1 MNLSMIKNLLA
12 VLLLTVSTLGWAKLT
27 ATVDRTVIDNNETL
41 QLVIRYDGQVMSAQ
55 PDFSPLEKDFE
66 VLSNNRQQQYSWAN
80 GRSESY
86 TDWTM
91 VLMPK
96 RTGLVLIPSLNF
108 KKDVSNAVEIRVRSA
123 SSVTAGAGKQP
134 IYTETLVDKDNV
146 YIQQQLV
153 LTHRLYTSVQLTDLS
168 LSDLNVPD
176 VIMQKIGDSQFQKII
191 NGRNYLIIEIKYA
204 LFPQVAGKLTI
215 PALRFG
221 AYESNGRSQFGGFT
235 NRGTRIF
242 RSTER
247 KTVDVMVR
255 PAHIAADQWMPSS
268 EVQLAEQWST
278 DLSNL
283 TVGEPVTRAIAISAA
298 GLTGAQITPIPM
310 IESDDYKIYPDQ
322 PQLQEQAKGSTI
334 LGTRTETLAIVPS
347 RAGEITFPE
356 IKVRWWDTV
365 NQRMQ
370 TASLAAKT
378 AQVRPGTAIANNSA
392 GIQQSSI
399 QPLNIDTQEVNDKEV
414 EPTLLIKLSLVLNA
428 LLIATVAMLLLKR
441 PKTGLAARA
450 SADPSTP
457 ALLSLKQ
464 KFKAIQIQANKNNL
478 MGMRDAILDW
488 GRQLFAETPPT
499 TLKDL
504 SLLLADMELQQQ
516 FMQLDRQLYKG
527 DASNDQLDIRLLL
540 ERLKQQSSFSR
551 KSTAKRGQELQ
562 SLYPE

>member
-1 MNLSMIKNLLA
+1 MNVSMVKNLLP
-12 VLLLTVSTLGWAKLT
+12 LLLLAVSTLSWAALT
-27 ATVDRTVIDNNETL
+27 ATVDRSVIDSNETL
-41 QLVIRYDGQVMSAQ
+41 QLVIRYDGQVMTGQ
-55 PDFSPLEKDFE
+55 PDFSPLENDFE
-66 VLSNNRQQQYSWAN
+66 ILSNNRQQQYSWVN
-80 GRSESY
+80 GQSESY

-108 KKDVSNAVEIRVRSA
+108 KKNVSNAVEIRVRSA
-123 SSVTAGAGKQP
+123 SAAAAGAGKQP
-134 IYTETLVDKDNV
+134 IYTETLVDKESV
-146 YIQQQLV
+146 YIQEQLV
-153 LTHRLYTSVQLTDLS
+153 LTHRLYTSVQLSDLS

-176 VIMQKIGDSQFQKII
+176 VILQKIGDNQYQKTI
-191 NGRNYLIIEIKYA
+191 NGRNYLIVEIKYA
-204 LFPQVAGKLTI
+204 LFPQVAGKLVI

-242 RSTER
+242 RSTES
-247 KTVDVMVR
+247 KIVDVNAR

-278 DLSNL
+278 DLNNL

-298 GLTGAQITPIPM
+298 GLTGAQITPIQI

-334 LGTRTETLAIVPS
+334 VGTRTETLAMVPG
-347 RAGEITFPE
+347 RAGEITFPA
-356 IKVRWWDTV
+356 INVRWWDTV

-378 AQVRPGTAIANNSA
+378 VQVRPGTALAISPATV
-392 GIQQSSI
+392 
-399 QPLNIDTQEVNDKEV
+399 QPQAMESLAIGASEKPSE
-414 EPTLLIKLSLVLNA
+414 LSLLTNLSLAFNA
-428 LLIATVAMLLLKR
+428 LLIAALALLLLKR
-441 PKTGLAARA
+441 PRSGLAGRT
-450 SADPSTP
+450 SAEPATP

-464 KFKAIQIQANKNNL
+464 KFKAIEIQADKNNM
-478 MGMRDAILDW
+478 MGMRDAILVW

-504 SLLLADMELQQQ
+504 SLLLADLELQQQ
-516 FMQLDRQLYKG
+516 FTQLDRQLYK
-527 DASNDQLDIRLLL
+527 DNASGDQLDIQLLL
-540 ERLKQQSSFSR
+540 QRLKQQSSFSR
-551 KSTAKRGQELQ
+551 KSTATRGQELQ

>member
-1 MNLSMIKNLLA
+1 MNVSMVKNLLP
-12 VLLLTVSTLGWAKLT
+12 LLLLAVSTLSWAALT
-27 ATVDRTVIDNNETL
+27 ATVDRSVIDSNETL
-41 QLVIRYDGQVMSAQ
+41 QLVIRYDGQVMTGQ
-55 PDFSPLEKDFE
+55 PDFSPLENDFE
-66 VLSNNRQQQYSWAN
+66 ILSNNRQQQYSWVN
-80 GRSESY
+80 GQSESY

-123 SSVTAGAGKQP
+123 SAAAAGAGKQP
-134 IYTETLVDKDNV
+134 IYTETLVDKESV
-146 YIQQQLV
+146 YIQEQLV
-153 LTHRLYTSVQLTDLS
+153 LTHRLYTSVQLSDLS

-176 VIMQKIGDSQFQKII
+176 VILQKIGDNQYQKTI
-191 NGRNYLIIEIKYA
+191 NGRNYLIVEIKYA
-204 LFPQVAGKLTI
+204 LFPQVAGKLVI

-242 RSTER
+242 RSTES
-247 KTVDVMVR
+247 KIVDVNAR

-278 DLSNL
+278 DLNNL

-298 GLTGAQITPIPM
+298 GLTGAQITPIQI

-322 PQLQEQAKGSTI
+322 PQLQEQAKSSTI
-334 LGTRTETLAIVPS
+334 VGTRTETLAMVPG
-347 RAGEITFPE
+347 RAGEITFPA
-356 IKVRWWDTV
+356 INVRWWDTV

-378 AQVRPGTAIANNSA
+378 VQVRPSTAVAISPATV
-392 GIQQSSI
+392 
-399 QPLNIDTQEVNDKEV
+399 QPQAMESLAIGASEKPSE
-414 EPTLLIKLSLVLNA
+414 LSLLTNLSLAFNA
-428 LLIATVAMLLLKR
+428 LLIAALALLLLKR
-441 PKTGLAARA
+441 PRSGLAGRTSTEPA
-450 SADPSTP
+450 TP

-464 KFKAIQIQANKNNL
+464 KFKAIEIQADKNNM
-478 MGMRDAILDW
+478 MGMRDAILVW

-504 SLLLADMELQQQ
+504 SLLLADLELQQQ
-516 FMQLDRQLYKG
+516 FTQLDRQLYKD
-527 DASNDQLDIRLLL
+527 DASGDQLDIQLLL
-540 ERLKQQSSFSR
+540 QRLKQQSSFSR

>member
-1 MNLSMIKNLLA
+1 MNVSMVKNLLP
-12 VLLLTVSTLGWAKLT
+12 LLLLAVSTLSWAALT
-27 ATVDRTVIDNNETL
+27 ATVDRSVIDSNETL
-41 QLVIRYDGQVMSAQ
+41 QLVIRYDGQVMTGQ
-55 PDFSPLEKDFE
+55 PDFSPLENDFE
-66 VLSNNRQQQYSWAN
+66 ILSNNRQQQYSWVN
-80 GRSESY
+80 GQSESY

-123 SSVTAGAGKQP
+123 SAAAAGAGKQP
-134 IYTETLVDKDNV
+134 IYTETLVDKESV
-146 YIQQQLV
+146 YIQEQLV
-153 LTHRLYTSVQLTDLS
+153 LTHRLYTSVQLSDLS

-176 VIMQKIGDSQFQKII
+176 VILQKIGDNQYQKTI
-191 NGRNYLIIEIKYA
+191 NGRNYLIVEIKYA
-204 LFPQVAGKLTI
+204 LFPQVAGKLVI

-242 RSTER
+242 RSTES
-247 KTVDVMVR
+247 KIVDVNVR

-278 DLSNL
+278 DLNNL

-298 GLTGAQITPIPM
+298 GLTGAQITPIQI

-334 LGTRTETLAIVPS
+334 VGTRTETLAMVPG
-347 RAGEITFPE
+347 RAGEITFPA
-356 IKVRWWDTV
+356 INVRWWDTV

-378 AQVRPGTAIANNSA
+378 VQVRPSTAVAISPATV
-392 GIQQSSI
+392 
-399 QPLNIDTQEVNDKEV
+399 QPQAMESLAIGASEKPSE
-414 EPTLLIKLSLVLNA
+414 LSLLTNLSLAFNA
-428 LLIATVAMLLLKR
+428 LLIAALALLLLKR
-441 PKTGLAARA
+441 PRSGLAGRTSTEPA
-450 SADPSTP
+450 TP

-464 KFKAIQIQANKNNL
+464 KFKAIEIQADKNNM
-478 MGMRDAILDW
+478 MGMRDAILVW

-504 SLLLADMELQQQ
+504 SLLLADVELQQQ
-516 FMQLDRQLYKG
+516 FTQLDRQLYKD
-527 DASNDQLDIRLLL
+527 DASGDQLDIQLLL
-540 ERLKQQSSFSR
+540 QRLKQQSGFSR
-551 KSTAKRGQELQ
+551 KSTAKRGQEFQ

>member
-1 MNLSMIKNLLA
+1 MNVSMVKNLLP
-12 VLLLTVSTLGWAKLT
+12 LLLLAVSTLSWAALT
-27 ATVDRTVIDNNETL
+27 ATVDRSVIDSNETL
-41 QLVIRYDGQVMSAQ
+41 QLVIRYDGQVMTGQ
-55 PDFSPLEKDFE
+55 PDFSPLENDFE
-66 VLSNNRQQQYSWAN
+66 ILSNNRQQQYSWVN
-80 GRSESY
+80 GQSESY

-108 KKDVSNAVEIRVRSA
+108 KKNVSNAVEIRVRSA
-123 SSVTAGAGKQP
+123 SAAAAGAGKQP
-134 IYTETLVDKDNV
+134 IYTETLVDKESV
-146 YIQQQLV
+146 YIQEQLV
-153 LTHRLYTSVQLTDLS
+153 LTHRLYTSVQLSDLS

-176 VIMQKIGDSQFQKII
+176 VILQKIGDNQYQKTI
-191 NGRNYLIIEIKYA
+191 NGRNYLIVEIKYA
-204 LFPQVAGKLTI
+204 LFPQVAGKLVI

-242 RSTER
+242 RSTES
-247 KTVDVMVR
+247 KIVDVNVR

-278 DLSNL
+278 DLNNL

-298 GLTGAQITPIPM
+298 GLTGAQITPIQI

-334 LGTRTETLAIVPS
+334 VGTRTETLAMVPG
-347 RAGEITFPE
+347 RAGEITFPA
-356 IKVRWWDTV
+356 INVRWWDTV

-378 AQVRPGTAIANNSA
+378 VQVRPSTAVAISPATV
-392 GIQQSSI
+392 
-399 QPLNIDTQEVNDKEV
+399 QPQAMESLAIGASEKPSE
-414 EPTLLIKLSLVLNA
+414 LSLLTNLSLAFNA
-428 LLIATVAMLLLKR
+428 LLIAALALLLLKR
-441 PKTGLAARA
+441 PRSGLAGRT
-450 SADPSTP
+450 SAEPATP

-464 KFKAIQIQANKNNL
+464 KFKAIEIQADKNNM
-478 MGMRDAILDW
+478 MGMRDAILVW

-504 SLLLADMELQQQ
+504 SLLLADVELQQQ
-516 FMQLDRQLYKG
+516 FTQLDRQLYKD
-527 DASNDQLDIRLLL
+527 DASGDQLDIQLLL
-540 ERLKQQSSFSR
+540 QRLKQQSGFSR
-551 KSTAKRGQELQ
+551 KSTAKRGQEFQ

>member
-1 MNLSMIKNLLA
+1 MNVSMVKNLLP
-12 VLLLTVSTLGWAKLT
+12 LLLLAVSTLSWAALT
-27 ATVDRTVIDNNETL
+27 ATVDRSVIDSNETL
-41 QLVIRYDGQVMSAQ
+41 QLVIRYDGQVMTGQ
-55 PDFSPLEKDFE
+55 PDFSPLENDFE
-66 VLSNNRQQQYSWAN
+66 ILSNNRQQQYSWVN
-80 GRSESY
+80 GQSESY

-108 KKDVSNAVEIRVRSA
+108 KKNVSNAVEIRVRSA
-123 SSVTAGAGKQP
+123 SAAAAGAGKQP
-134 IYTETLVDKDNV
+134 IYTETLVDKESV
-146 YIQQQLV
+146 YIQEQLV
-153 LTHRLYTSVQLTDLS
+153 LTHRLYTSVQLSDLS

-176 VIMQKIGDSQFQKII
+176 VILQKIGDNQYQKTI
-191 NGRNYLIIEIKYA
+191 NGRNYLIVEIKYA
-204 LFPQVAGKLTI
+204 LFPQVAGKLVI

-242 RSTER
+242 RSTES
-247 KTVDVMVR
+247 KIVDVNAR

-278 DLSNL
+278 DLNNL

-298 GLTGAQITPIPM
+298 GLTGAQITPIQI

-322 PQLQEQAKGSTI
+322 PQLQEQAKDSTI
-334 LGTRTETLAIVPS
+334 VGTRTETLAMVPG
-347 RAGEITFPE
+347 RAGEITFPA
-356 IKVRWWDTV
+356 INVRWWDTV

-378 AQVRPGTAIANNSA
+378 VQVRPSTAVAISPATV
-392 GIQQSSI
+392 
-399 QPLNIDTQEVNDKEV
+399 QPQAMESLAIGASEKPSE
-414 EPTLLIKLSLVLNA
+414 LSLLTNLSLAFNA
-428 LLIATVAMLLLKR
+428 LLIAALALLLLKR
-441 PKTGLAARA
+441 PRSGLAGRT
-450 SADPSTP
+450 SAEPATP

-464 KFKAIQIQANKNNL
+464 KFKAIEIQADKNNM
-478 MGMRDAILDW
+478 MGMRDAILVW

-504 SLLLADMELQQQ
+504 SLLLADLELQQQ
-516 FMQLDRQLYKG
+516 FTQLDRQLYKD
-527 DASNDQLDIRLLL
+527 DASGDQLDIQLLL
-540 ERLKQQSSFSR
+540 QRLKQQSSFSR
-551 KSTAKRGQELQ
+551 KSTATRGQELQ

>member
-1 MNLSMIKNLLA
+1 MNVSMVKNLLPL
-12 VLLLTVSTLGWAKLT
+12 LLLTASTLSWAALT
-27 ATVDRTVIDNNETL
+27 ATVDRSVIDSNETL
-41 QLVIRYDGQVMSAQ
+41 QLVIRYDGQVMTGQ
-55 PDFSPLEKDFE
+55 PDFSPLENDFE
-66 VLSNNRQQQYSWAN
+66 ILSNNRQQQYSWVN
-80 GRSESY
+80 GQSESY

-96 RTGLVLIPSLNF
+96 RTGLILIPSLNF
-108 KKDVSNAVEIRVRSA
+108 KKDISNAVEIRVRSA
-123 SSVTAGAGKQP
+123 SAATTGAGKQP
-134 IYTETLVDKDNV
+134 IYTETLVDKESV
-146 YIQQQLV
+146 HIQEQLV
-153 LTHRLYTSVQLTDLS
+153 LTHRLYTSVQLSDLS

-176 VIMQKIGDSQFQKII
+176 AIMQKIGDNQFQKII
-191 NGRNYLIIEIKYA
+191 NGRNYLIVEVKYA
-204 LFPQVAGKLTI
+204 LFPQVAGKLVI

-242 RSTER
+242 RSTES
-247 KTVDVMVR
+247 KTIDVMVR

-298 GLTGAQITPIPM
+298 GLTGAQIIPIQM

-334 LGTRTETLAIVPS
+334 VGTRTETLAMVPG
-347 RAGEITFPE
+347 RAGEITFPA
-356 IKVRWWDTV
+356 INVKWWDTV

-378 AQVRPGTAIANNSA
+378 VRVSPSTAVAISPATVQPQLMESLPIGA
-392 GIQQSSI
+392 GEK
-399 QPLNIDTQEVNDKEV
+399 PTA
-414 EPTLLIKLSLVLNA
+414 PTLLTNLSLALNA
-428 LLIATVAMLLLKR
+428 LLIAALAMLLLKR
-441 PKTGLAARA
+441 PRSGSTGRTSTQ
-450 SADPSTP
+450 SATP

-464 KFKAIQIQANKNNL
+464 KLKAIEIQADKNNL
-478 MGMRDAILDW
+478 MGMRDAILVW

-516 FMQLDRQLYKG
+516 FTQLDRQLYKADTSG
-527 DASNDQLDIRLLL
+527 DPLDIPLLL
-540 ERLKQQSSFSR
+540 KRLKQQSSFSR
-551 KSTAKRGQELQ
+551 KSTAERGQELQ

>member
-1 MNLSMIKNLLA
+1 MNVSMVKNLLP
-12 VLLLTVSTLGWAKLT
+12 LLLLAVSTLSWAALT
-27 ATVDRTVIDNNETL
+27 ATVDRSVIDSNETL
-41 QLVIRYDGQVMSAQ
+41 QLVIRYDGQVMTGQ
-55 PDFSPLEKDFE
+55 PDFSPLENDFE
-66 VLSNNRQQQYSWAN
+66 ILSNNRQQQYSWVN
-80 GRSESY
+80 GQSESY

-123 SSVTAGAGKQP
+123 SAAAAGAGKQP
-134 IYTETLVDKDNV
+134 IYTETLVDKESV
-146 YIQQQLV
+146 YIQEQLV
-153 LTHRLYTSVQLTDLS
+153 LTHRLYTSVQLSDLS

-176 VIMQKIGDSQFQKII
+176 VILQKIGDNQYQKTI
-191 NGRNYLIIEIKYA
+191 NGRNYLIVEIKYA
-204 LFPQVAGKLTI
+204 LFPQVAGKLVI

-242 RSTER
+242 RSTES
-247 KTVDVMVR
+247 KIVDVNVR

-278 DLSNL
+278 DLNNL

-298 GLTGAQITPIPM
+298 GLTGAQITPIQI

-322 PQLQEQAKGSTI
+322 PQLQEQAKSSTI
-334 LGTRTETLAIVPS
+334 VGTRTETLAMVPG
-347 RAGEITFPE
+347 RAGEITFPA
-356 IKVRWWDTV
+356 INVRWWDTV

-378 AQVRPGTAIANNSA
+378 VQVRPSTAVAISPATV
-392 GIQQSSI
+392 
-399 QPLNIDTQEVNDKEV
+399 QPQAMESLAIGASEKPSE
-414 EPTLLIKLSLVLNA
+414 LSLLTNLSLAFNA
-428 LLIATVAMLLLKR
+428 LLIAALALLLLKR
-441 PKTGLAARA
+441 PRSGLAGRTSTEPA
-450 SADPSTP
+450 TP

-464 KFKAIQIQANKNNL
+464 KFKAIEIQADKNNM
-478 MGMRDAILDW
+478 MGMRDAILVW

-504 SLLLADMELQQQ
+504 SLLLADVELQQQ
-516 FMQLDRQLYKG
+516 FTQLDRQLYKD
-527 DASNDQLDIRLLL
+527 DASGDQLDIQLLL
-540 ERLKQQSSFSR
+540 QRLKQQSGFSR
-551 KSTAKRGQELQ
+551 KSTAKRGQEFQ

>member
-1 MNLSMIKNLLA
+1 MNVSMVKNLLP
-12 VLLLTVSTLGWAKLT
+12 LLLLAVSTLSWAALT
-27 ATVDRTVIDNNETL
+27 ATVDRSVIDSNETL
-41 QLVIRYDGQVMSAQ
+41 QLVIRYDGQVMTRQ
-55 PDFSPLEKDFE
+55 PDFSPLENDFE
-66 VLSNNRQQQYSWAN
+66 ILSNNRQQQYSWVN
-80 GRSESY
+80 GQSESY

-123 SSVTAGAGKQP
+123 SAAAAGAGKQP
-134 IYTETLVDKDNV
+134 IYTETLVDKESV
-146 YIQQQLV
+146 YIQEQLV
-153 LTHRLYTSVQLTDLS
+153 LTHRLYTSVQLSDLS

-176 VIMQKIGDSQFQKII
+176 VILQKIGDNQYQKTI
-191 NGRNYLIIEIKYA
+191 NGRNYLIVEIKYA
-204 LFPQVAGKLTI
+204 LFPQVAGKLVI

-242 RSTER
+242 RSTES
-247 KTVDVMVR
+247 KIVDVNVR

-278 DLSNL
+278 DLNNL

-298 GLTGAQITPIPM
+298 GLTGAQITPIQI

-334 LGTRTETLAIVPS
+334 VGTRTETLAMVPG
-347 RAGEITFPE
+347 RAGEITFPA
-356 IKVRWWDTV
+356 INVRWWDTV

-378 AQVRPGTAIANNSA
+378 VQVRPSTAVAISPATV
-392 GIQQSSI
+392 
-399 QPLNIDTQEVNDKEV
+399 QPQAMESLAIGASEKPSE
-414 EPTLLIKLSLVLNA
+414 LSLLTNLSLAFNA
-428 LLIATVAMLLLKR
+428 LLIAALALLLLKR
-441 PKTGLAARA
+441 PRSGLAGRTSTEPA
-450 SADPSTP
+450 TP

-464 KFKAIQIQANKNNL
+464 KFKAIEIQADKNNM
-478 MGMRDAILDW
+478 MGMRDAILVW

-504 SLLLADMELQQQ
+504 SLLLADVELQQQ
-516 FMQLDRQLYKG
+516 FTQLDRQLYKD
-527 DASNDQLDIRLLL
+527 DASGDQLDIQLLL
-540 ERLKQQSSFSR
+540 QRLKQQSSFSR

>member
-1 MNLSMIKNLLA
+1 MNVSMVKNLLP
-12 VLLLTVSTLGWAKLT
+12 LLLLAVSTLSWAALT
-27 ATVDRTVIDNNETL
+27 ATVDRSVIDSNETL
-41 QLVIRYDGQVMSAQ
+41 QLVIRYDGQVMTGQ
-55 PDFSPLEKDFE
+55 PDFSPLENDFE
-66 VLSNNRQQQYSWAN
+66 ILSNNRQQQYSWVN
-80 GRSESY
+80 GQSESY

-123 SSVTAGAGKQP
+123 SAAAAGAGKQP
-134 IYTETLVDKDNV
+134 IYTETLVDKESV
-146 YIQQQLV
+146 YIQEQLV
-153 LTHRLYTSVQLTDLS
+153 LTHRLYTSVQLSDLS

-176 VIMQKIGDSQFQKII
+176 VILQKIGDNQYQKTI
-191 NGRNYLIIEIKYA
+191 NGRNYLIVEIKYA
-204 LFPQVAGKLTI
+204 LFPQVAGKLVI

-242 RSTER
+242 RSTES
-247 KTVDVMVR
+247 KIVDVNVR

-278 DLSNL
+278 DLNNL

-298 GLTGAQITPIPM
+298 GLTGAQITPIQI

-322 PQLQEQAKGSTI
+322 PQLKEQAKSSTI
-334 LGTRTETLAIVPS
+334 VGTRTETLAMVPG
-347 RAGEITFPE
+347 RAGEITFPA
-356 IKVRWWDTV
+356 INVRWWDTV

-378 AQVRPGTAIANNSA
+378 VQVRPSTAVAISPATV
-392 GIQQSSI
+392 
-399 QPLNIDTQEVNDKEV
+399 QPQAMESLAIGASEKPSE
-414 EPTLLIKLSLVLNA
+414 LSLLTNLSLAFNA
-428 LLIATVAMLLLKR
+428 LLIAALALLLLKR
-441 PKTGLAARA
+441 PRSGLAGRTSTEPA
-450 SADPSTP
+450 TP

-464 KFKAIQIQANKNNL
+464 KFKAIEIQADKNNM
-478 MGMRDAILDW
+478 MGMRDAILVW

-504 SLLLADMELQQQ
+504 SLLLADLELQQQ
-516 FMQLDRQLYKG
+516 FTQLDRQLYKD
-527 DASNDQLDIRLLL
+527 DASGDQLDIQLLL
-540 ERLKQQSSFSR
+540 QRLKQQSSFSR

>member
-1 MNLSMIKNLLA
+1 MNVSMVKNLLP
-12 VLLLTVSTLGWAKLT
+12 LLLLAVSTLSWAALT
-27 ATVDRTVIDNNETL
+27 ATVDRSVIDSNETL
-41 QLVIRYDGQVMSAQ
+41 QLVIRYDGQVMTGQ
-55 PDFSPLEKDFE
+55 PDFSPLENDFE
-66 VLSNNRQQQYSWAN
+66 ILSNNRQQQYSWVN
-80 GRSESY
+80 GQSESY

-123 SSVTAGAGKQP
+123 SAAAAGAGKQP
-134 IYTETLVDKDNV
+134 IYTETLVDKESV
-146 YIQQQLV
+146 YIQEQLV
-153 LTHRLYTSVQLTDLS
+153 LTHRLYTSVQLSDLS

-176 VIMQKIGDSQFQKII
+176 VILQKIGDNQYQKTI
-191 NGRNYLIIEIKYA
+191 NGRNYLIVEIKYA
-204 LFPQVAGKLTI
+204 LFPQVAGKLVI

-242 RSTER
+242 RSTES
-247 KTVDVMVR
+247 KIVDVNVR

-278 DLSNL
+278 DLNNL

-298 GLTGAQITPIPM
+298 GLTGAQITPIQI

-334 LGTRTETLAIVPS
+334 VGTRTETLAMVPG
-347 RAGEITFPE
+347 RAGEITFPA
-356 IKVRWWDTV
+356 INVRWWDTV

-378 AQVRPGTAIANNSA
+378 VQVRPSTAVAISPATV
-392 GIQQSSI
+392 
-399 QPLNIDTQEVNDKEV
+399 QPQAMESLAIGASEKPSE
-414 EPTLLIKLSLVLNA
+414 LSLLTNLSLAFNA
-428 LLIATVAMLLLKR
+428 LLIAALALLLLKR
-441 PKTGLAARA
+441 PRSGLAGRTSTEPA
-450 SADPSTP
+450 TP

-464 KFKAIQIQANKNNL
+464 KFKAIEIQADKNNM
-478 MGMRDAILDW
+478 MGMRDAILVW

-504 SLLLADMELQQQ
+504 SLLLADLELQQQ
-516 FMQLDRQLYKG
+516 FTQLDRQLYKD
-527 DASNDQLDIRLLL
+527 DASGDQLDIQLLL
-540 ERLKQQSSFSR
+540 QRLKQQSSFSR
-551 KSTAKRGQELQ
+551 KSTATRGQKLQ

>member
-1 MNLSMIKNLLA
+1 MNVSMVKNLLPL
-12 VLLLTVSTLGWAKLT
+12 LLLTASTLSWAALT
-27 ATVDRTVIDNNETL
+27 ATVDRSVIDSNETL
-41 QLVIRYDGQVMSAQ
+41 QLVIRYDGQVMTGQ
-55 PDFSPLEKDFE
+55 PDFSPLENDFE
-66 VLSNNRQQQYSWAN
+66 ILSNNRQQQYSWVN
-80 GRSESY
+80 GQSESY

-96 RTGLVLIPSLNF
+96 RTGLILIPSLNF
-108 KKDVSNAVEIRVRSA
+108 KKDISNAVEIRVRSA
-123 SSVTAGAGKQP
+123 SAATTGAGKQP
-134 IYTETLVDKDNV
+134 IYTETLVDKESV
-146 YIQQQLV
+146 HIQEQLV
-153 LTHRLYTSVQLTDLS
+153 LTHRLYTSVQLSDLS

-176 VIMQKIGDSQFQKII
+176 AIMQKIGDNQFQKII
-191 NGRNYLIIEIKYA
+191 NGRNYLIVEVKYA
-204 LFPQVAGKLTI
+204 LFPQVAGKLVI

-242 RSTER
+242 RSTES
-247 KTVDVMVR
+247 KTIDVMVR

-278 DLSNL
+278 DLNNL

-298 GLTGAQITPIPM
+298 GLTGAQITPIQM

-334 LGTRTETLAIVPS
+334 VGTRTETLAMVPG
-347 RAGEITFPE
+347 RAGEITFPA
-356 IKVRWWDTV
+356 INVKWWDTV

-378 AQVRPGTAIANNSA
+378 VRVSPSIAVAISPATVQPQSMESMAIGASEKPTA
-392 GIQQSSI
+392 
-399 QPLNIDTQEVNDKEV
+399 PL
-414 EPTLLIKLSLVLNA
+414 LLTNLSLALNA
-428 LLIATVAMLLLKR
+428 LLIATLAMLLLKR
-441 PKTGLAARA
+441 PRSGSTGRTSTQ
-450 SADPSTP
+450 SATP

-464 KFKAIQIQANKNNL
+464 KLKAIEIQADKNNL
-478 MGMRDAILDW
+478 MGMRDAILVW

-516 FMQLDRQLYKG
+516 FTQLDRQLYKADTSG
-527 DASNDQLDIRLLL
+527 DPLDIPLLL
-540 ERLKQQSSFSR
+540 KRLKQQSSFSR
-551 KSTAKRGQELQ
+551 KSTAERGQELQ

>member
-1 MNLSMIKNLLA
+1 MNVSMVKNLLP
-12 VLLLTVSTLGWAKLT
+12 LLLLAVSTLSWAALT
-27 ATVDRTVIDNNETL
+27 ATVDRSVIDSNETL
-41 QLVIRYDGQVMSAQ
+41 QLVIRYDGQVMTGQ
-55 PDFSPLEKDFE
+55 PDFSPLENDFE
-66 VLSNNRQQQYSWAN
+66 ILSNNRQQQYSWVN
-80 GRSESY
+80 GQSESY

-123 SSVTAGAGKQP
+123 SAAAAGAGKQP
-134 IYTETLVDKDNV
+134 IYTETLVDKESV
-146 YIQQQLV
+146 YIQEQLV
-153 LTHRLYTSVQLTDLS
+153 LTHRLYTSVQLSDLS

-176 VIMQKIGDSQFQKII
+176 VILQKIGDNQYQKTI
-191 NGRNYLIIEIKYA
+191 NGRNYLIVEIKYA
-204 LFPQVAGKLTI
+204 LFPQVAGKLVI

-242 RSTER
+242 RSTES
-247 KTVDVMVR
+247 KIVDVNAR

-278 DLSNL
+278 DLNNL

-298 GLTGAQITPIPM
+298 GLTGAQITPIQI

-322 PQLQEQAKGSTI
+322 PQLQEQAKDSTI
-334 LGTRTETLAIVPS
+334 VGTRTETLAMVPG
-347 RAGEITFPE
+347 RAGEITFPA
-356 IKVRWWDTV
+356 INVRWWDTV

-378 AQVRPGTAIANNSA
+378 VQVRPGTALAISPATV
-392 GIQQSSI
+392 
-399 QPLNIDTQEVNDKEV
+399 QPQAMESLAIGASEKPSE
-414 EPTLLIKLSLVLNA
+414 LSLLTNLSLAFNA
-428 LLIATVAMLLLKR
+428 LLIAALALLLLKR
-441 PKTGLAARA
+441 PRSGLAGRT
-450 SADPSTP
+450 SAEPATP

-464 KFKAIQIQANKNNL
+464 KFKAIEIQADKNNM
-478 MGMRDAILDW
+478 MGMRDAILVW

-504 SLLLADMELQQQ
+504 SLLLADVELQQQ
-516 FMQLDRQLYKG
+516 FTQLDRQLYKD
-527 DASNDQLDIRLLL
+527 DASGDQLDIQLLL
-540 ERLKQQSSFSR
+540 QRLKQQSSFSR
-551 KSTAKRGQELQ
+551 KSTATRGQELQ

>member
-1 MNLSMIKNLLA
+1 MNVSMVKNLLP
-12 VLLLTVSTLGWAKLT
+12 LLLLAVSTLSWAALT
-27 ATVDRTVIDNNETL
+27 ATVDRSVIDSNETL
-41 QLVIRYDGQVMSAQ
+41 QLVIRYDGQVMTGQ
-55 PDFSPLEKDFE
+55 PDFSPLENDFE
-66 VLSNNRQQQYSWAN
+66 ILSNNRQQQYSWVN
-80 GRSESY
+80 GQSESY

-108 KKDVSNAVEIRVRSA
+108 KKNVSNAVEIRVRSA
-123 SSVTAGAGKQP
+123 SAAAAGAGKQP
-134 IYTETLVDKDNV
+134 IYTETLVDKESV
-146 YIQQQLV
+146 YIQEQLV
-153 LTHRLYTSVQLTDLS
+153 LTHRLYTSVQLSDLS

-176 VIMQKIGDSQFQKII
+176 VILQKIGDNQYQKTI
-191 NGRNYLIIEIKYA
+191 NGRNYLIVEIKYA
-204 LFPQVAGKLTI
+204 LFPQVAGKLVI

-242 RSTER
+242 RSTES
-247 KTVDVMVR
+247 KIVDVNVR

-278 DLSNL
+278 DLNNL

-298 GLTGAQITPIPM
+298 GLTGAQITPIQI

-334 LGTRTETLAIVPS
+334 VGTRTETLAMVPG
-347 RAGEITFPE
+347 RAGEITFPA
-356 IKVRWWDTV
+356 INVRWWDTV

-378 AQVRPGTAIANNSA
+378 VQVRPSTAVAISPATV
-392 GIQQSSI
+392 
-399 QPLNIDTQEVNDKEV
+399 QPQAMESLAIGASEKPSE
-414 EPTLLIKLSLVLNA
+414 LSLLTNLSLAFNA
-428 LLIATVAMLLLKR
+428 LLIAALALLLLKR
-441 PKTGLAARA
+441 PRSGLAGRTSTEPA
-450 SADPSTP
+450 TP

-464 KFKAIQIQANKNNL
+464 KFKAIEIQADKNNM
-478 MGMRDAILDW
+478 MGMRDAILVW

-504 SLLLADMELQQQ
+504 SLLLADVELQQQ
-516 FMQLDRQLYKG
+516 FTQLDRQLYKD
-527 DASNDQLDIRLLL
+527 DASGDQLDIQLLL
-540 ERLKQQSSFSR
+540 QRLKQQSGFSR
-551 KSTAKRGQELQ
+551 KSTAKRGQEFQ

>member
-1 MNLSMIKNLLA
+1 MNVSMVKNLLP
-12 VLLLTVSTLGWAKLT
+12 LLLLAVSTLSWAALT
-27 ATVDRTVIDNNETL
+27 ATVDRSVIDSNETL
-41 QLVIRYDGQVMSAQ
+41 QLVIRYDGQVMTGQ
-55 PDFSPLEKDFE
+55 PDFSPLENDFE
-66 VLSNNRQQQYSWAN
+66 ILSNNRQQQYSWVN
-80 GRSESY
+80 GQSESY

-123 SSVTAGAGKQP
+123 SAAAAGAGKQP
-134 IYTETLVDKDNV
+134 IYTETLVDKESV
-146 YIQQQLV
+146 YIQEQLV
-153 LTHRLYTSVQLTDLS
+153 LTHRLYTSVQLSDLS

-176 VIMQKIGDSQFQKII
+176 VILQKIGDNQYQKTI
-191 NGRNYLIIEIKYA
+191 NGRNYLIVEIKYA
-204 LFPQVAGKLTI
+204 LFPQVAGKLVI

-242 RSTER
+242 RSTES
-247 KTVDVMVR
+247 KIVDVNVR

-278 DLSNL
+278 DLNNL

-298 GLTGAQITPIPM
+298 GLTGAQITPIQI

-322 PQLQEQAKGSTI
+322 PQLQEQAKDSTI
-334 LGTRTETLAIVPS
+334 VGTRTETLAMVPG
-347 RAGEITFPE
+347 RAGEITFPA
-356 IKVRWWDTV
+356 INVRWWDTV

-378 AQVRPGTAIANNSA
+378 VQVRPSTAVAISPATV
-392 GIQQSSI
+392 
-399 QPLNIDTQEVNDKEV
+399 QPQAMESLAIGASEKPSE
-414 EPTLLIKLSLVLNA
+414 LSLLTNLSLAFNA
-428 LLIATVAMLLLKR
+428 LLIAALALLLLKR
-441 PKTGLAARA
+441 PRSGLAGRTSTEPA
-450 SADPSTP
+450 TP

-464 KFKAIQIQANKNNL
+464 KFKAIEIQADKNNM
-478 MGMRDAILDW
+478 MGMRDAILVW

-504 SLLLADMELQQQ
+504 SLLLADLELQQQ
-516 FMQLDRQLYKG
+516 FTQLDRQLYKD
-527 DASNDQLDIRLLL
+527 DASGDQLDIQLLL
-540 ERLKQQSSFSR
+540 QRLKQQSSFSR

>member
-1 MNLSMIKNLLA
+1 MNVSMVKNLLP
-12 VLLLTVSTLGWAKLT
+12 LLLLAVSTLSWAALT
-27 ATVDRTVIDNNETL
+27 ATVDRSVIDSNETL
-41 QLVIRYDGQVMSAQ
+41 QLVIRYDGQVMTGQ
-55 PDFSPLEKDFE
+55 PDFSPLENDFE
-66 VLSNNRQQQYSWAN
+66 ILSNNRQQQYSWVN
-80 GRSESY
+80 GQSESY

-108 KKDVSNAVEIRVRSA
+108 KKNVSNAVEIRVRSA
-123 SSVTAGAGKQP
+123 SAAAAGAGKQP
-134 IYTETLVDKDNV
+134 IYTETLVDKESV
-146 YIQQQLV
+146 YIQEQLV
-153 LTHRLYTSVQLTDLS
+153 LTHRLYTSVQLSDLS

-176 VIMQKIGDSQFQKII
+176 VILQKIGDNQYQKTI
-191 NGRNYLIIEIKYA
+191 NGRNYLIVEIKYA
-204 LFPQVAGKLTI
+204 LFPQVAGKLVI

-242 RSTER
+242 RSTES
-247 KTVDVMVR
+247 KIVDVNAR

-278 DLSNL
+278 DLNNL

-298 GLTGAQITPIPM
+298 GLTGAQITPIQI

-322 PQLQEQAKGSTI
+322 PQLQEQAKSSTI
-334 LGTRTETLAIVPS
+334 VGTRTETLAMVPG
-347 RAGEITFPE
+347 RAGEITFPA
-356 IKVRWWDTV
+356 INVRWWDTV

-378 AQVRPGTAIANNSA
+378 VQVRPGTALAISPATV
-392 GIQQSSI
+392 
-399 QPLNIDTQEVNDKEV
+399 QPQAMESLAIGASEKPSE
-414 EPTLLIKLSLVLNA
+414 LSLLTNLSLAFNA
-428 LLIATVAMLLLKR
+428 LLIAALALLLLKR
-441 PKTGLAARA
+441 PRSGLAGRTSTEPA
-450 SADPSTP
+450 TP

-464 KFKAIQIQANKNNL
+464 KFKAIEIQADKNNM
-478 MGMRDAILDW
+478 MGMRDAILVW

-504 SLLLADMELQQQ
+504 SLLLADLELQQQ
-516 FMQLDRQLYKG
+516 FTQLDRQLYKD
-527 DASNDQLDIRLLL
+527 DASGDQLDIQLLL
-540 ERLKQQSSFSR
+540 QRLKQQSGFSR
-551 KSTAKRGQELQ
+551 KSTAKRGQEFQ

>member
-1 MNLSMIKNLLA
+1 MNVSMVKNLLP
-12 VLLLTVSTLGWAKLT
+12 LLLLAVSTLSWAALT
-27 ATVDRTVIDNNETL
+27 ATVDRSVIDSNETL
-41 QLVIRYDGQVMSAQ
+41 QLVIRYDGQVMTGQ
-55 PDFSPLEKDFE
+55 PDFSPLENDFE
-66 VLSNNRQQQYSWAN
+66 ILSNNRQQQYSWVN
-80 GRSESY
+80 GQSESY

-123 SSVTAGAGKQP
+123 SAAAAGAGKQP
-134 IYTETLVDKDNV
+134 IYTETLVDKESV
-146 YIQQQLV
+146 YIQEQLV
-153 LTHRLYTSVQLTDLS
+153 LTHRLYTSVQLSDLS

-176 VIMQKIGDSQFQKII
+176 VILQKIGDNQYQKTI
-191 NGRNYLIIEIKYA
+191 NGRNYLIVEIKYA
-204 LFPQVAGKLTI
+204 LFPQVAGKLVI

-242 RSTER
+242 RSTES
-247 KTVDVMVR
+247 KIVDVNVR

-278 DLSNL
+278 DLNNL

-298 GLTGAQITPIPM
+298 GLTGAQITPIQI

-334 LGTRTETLAIVPS
+334 VGTRTETLAMVPG
-347 RAGEITFPE
+347 RAGEITFPA
-356 IKVRWWDTV
+356 INVRWWDTV

-378 AQVRPGTAIANNSA
+378 VQVRPSTAVAISPATV
-392 GIQQSSI
+392 
-399 QPLNIDTQEVNDKEV
+399 QPQAMESLAIGASEKPSE
-414 EPTLLIKLSLVLNA
+414 LSLLTNLSLAFNA
-428 LLIATVAMLLLKR
+428 LLIAALALLLLKR
-441 PKTGLAARA
+441 PRSGLAGRTSTEPA
-450 SADPSTP
+450 TP

-464 KFKAIQIQANKNNL
+464 KFKAIEIQADKNNM
-478 MGMRDAILDW
+478 MGMRDAILVW

-504 SLLLADMELQQQ
+504 SLLLADLELQQQ
-516 FMQLDRQLYKG
+516 FTQLDRQLYKD
-527 DASNDQLDIRLLL
+527 DASGDQLDIQLLL
-540 ERLKQQSSFSR
+540 QRLKQQSGFSR
-551 KSTAKRGQELQ
+551 KSTAKRGQEFQ

>member
-1 MNLSMIKNLLA
+1 MNVSMVKNLLP
-12 VLLLTVSTLGWAKLT
+12 LLLLAVSTLSWAALT
-27 ATVDRTVIDNNETL
+27 ATVDRSVIDSNETL
-41 QLVIRYDGQVMSAQ
+41 QLVIRYDGQVMTGQ
-55 PDFSPLEKDFE
+55 PDFSPLENDFE
-66 VLSNNRQQQYSWAN
+66 ILSNNRQQQYSWVN
-80 GRSESY
+80 GQSESY

-123 SSVTAGAGKQP
+123 SAAAAGAGKQP
-134 IYTETLVDKDNV
+134 IYTETLVDKESV
-146 YIQQQLV
+146 YIQEQLV
-153 LTHRLYTSVQLTDLS
+153 LTHRLYTSVQLSDLS

-176 VIMQKIGDSQFQKII
+176 VILQKIGDNQYQKTI
-191 NGRNYLIIEIKYA
+191 NGRNYLIVEIKYA
-204 LFPQVAGKLTI
+204 LFPQVAGKLVI

-242 RSTER
+242 RSTES
-247 KTVDVMVR
+247 KIVDVNVR

-278 DLSNL
+278 DLNNL

-298 GLTGAQITPIPM
+298 GLTGAQITPIQI

-322 PQLQEQAKGSTI
+322 PQLQEQAKSSTI
-334 LGTRTETLAIVPS
+334 VGTRTETLAMVPG
-347 RAGEITFPE
+347 RAGEITFPA
-356 IKVRWWDTV
+356 INVRWWDTV

-378 AQVRPGTAIANNSA
+378 VQVRPSTAVAISPATV
-392 GIQQSSI
+392 
-399 QPLNIDTQEVNDKEV
+399 QPQAMESLAIGASEKPSE
-414 EPTLLIKLSLVLNA
+414 LSLLTNLSLAFNA
-428 LLIATVAMLLLKR
+428 LLIAALALLLLKR
-441 PKTGLAARA
+441 PRSGLAGRTSTEPA
-450 SADPSTP
+450 TP

-464 KFKAIQIQANKNNL
+464 KFKAIEIQADKNNM
-478 MGMRDAILDW
+478 MGMRDAILVW

-504 SLLLADMELQQQ
+504 SLLLADLELQQQ
-516 FMQLDRQLYKG
+516 FTQLDRQLYKD
-527 DASNDQLDIRLLL
+527 DASGDQLDIQLLL
-540 ERLKQQSSFSR
+540 QRLKQQSSFSR

>member
-1 MNLSMIKNLLA
+1 MNVSMVKNLLPL
-12 VLLLTVSTLGWAKLT
+12 LLLTASTLSWAALT
-27 ATVDRTVIDNNETL
+27 ATVDRSVIDSNETL
-41 QLVIRYDGQVMSAQ
+41 QLVIRYDGQVMTGQ
-55 PDFSPLEKDFE
+55 PNFSPLENDFE
-66 VLSNNRQQQYSWAN
+66 ILSNNRQQQYSWVN
-80 GRSESY
+80 GQSESY

-96 RTGLVLIPSLNF
+96 RTGLILIPSLNF
-108 KKDVSNAVEIRVRSA
+108 KKDISNAVEIRVRSA
-123 SSVTAGAGKQP
+123 SAATTGAGKQP
-134 IYTETLVDKDNV
+134 IYTETLVDKESV
-146 YIQQQLV
+146 HIQEQLV
-153 LTHRLYTSVQLTDLS
+153 LTHRLYTSVQLSDLS

-176 VIMQKIGDSQFQKII
+176 AIMQKIGDNQFQKII
-191 NGRNYLIIEIKYA
+191 NGRNYLIVEVKYA
-204 LFPQVAGKLTI
+204 LFPQVAGKLVI

-242 RSTER
+242 RSTES
-247 KTVDVMVR
+247 KTIDVMVR

-278 DLSNL
+278 DLNNL

-298 GLTGAQITPIPM
+298 GLTGAQITPIQM

-334 LGTRTETLAIVPS
+334 VGTRTETLAMVPG
-347 RAGEITFPE
+347 RAGEITFPA
-356 IKVRWWDTV
+356 INVKWWDTV

-378 AQVRPGTAIANNSA
+378 VRVSPSIAVAISPATVQPQSMESMAIGASEKPTA
-392 GIQQSSI
+392 
-399 QPLNIDTQEVNDKEV
+399 PL
-414 EPTLLIKLSLVLNA
+414 LLTNLSLALNA
-428 LLIATVAMLLLKR
+428 LLIATLAMLLLKR
-441 PKTGLAARA
+441 PRSGSTGRTSTQ
-450 SADPSTP
+450 SATP

-464 KFKAIQIQANKNNL
+464 KLKAIEIQADKNNL
-478 MGMRDAILDW
+478 MGMRDAILVW

-516 FMQLDRQLYKG
+516 FTQLDRQLYKADTSG
-527 DASNDQLDIRLLL
+527 DPLDIPLLL
-540 ERLKQQSSFSR
+540 KRLKQQSSFSR
-551 KSTAKRGQELQ
+551 KSTAERGQKLQ

>member
-1 MNLSMIKNLLA
+1 MNVSMVKNLLP
-12 VLLLTVSTLGWAKLT
+12 LLLLAVSTLSWAALT
-27 ATVDRTVIDNNETL
+27 ATVDRSVIDSNETL
-41 QLVIRYDGQVMSAQ
+41 QLVIRYDGQVMTGQ
-55 PDFSPLEKDFE
+55 PDFSPLENDFE
-66 VLSNNRQQQYSWAN
+66 ILSNNRQQQYSWVN
-80 GRSESY
+80 GQSESY

-123 SSVTAGAGKQP
+123 SAAAAGAGKQP
-134 IYTETLVDKDNV
+134 IYTETLVDKESV
-146 YIQQQLV
+146 YIQEQLV
-153 LTHRLYTSVQLTDLS
+153 LTHRLYTSVQLSDLS

-176 VIMQKIGDSQFQKII
+176 VILQKIGDNQYQKTI
-191 NGRNYLIIEIKYA
+191 NGRNYLIVEIKYA
-204 LFPQVAGKLTI
+204 LFPQVAGKLVI

-242 RSTER
+242 RSTES
-247 KTVDVMVR
+247 KIVDVNVR

-278 DLSNL
+278 DLNNL
-283 TVGEPVTRAIAISAA
+283 TVGEPITRAIAISAA
-298 GLTGAQITPIPM
+298 GLTGAQITPIQI

-334 LGTRTETLAIVPS
+334 VGTRTETLAMVPG
-347 RAGEITFPE
+347 RAGEITFPA
-356 IKVRWWDTV
+356 INVRWWDTV

-378 AQVRPGTAIANNSA
+378 VQVRPSTAVAISPATV
-392 GIQQSSI
+392 
-399 QPLNIDTQEVNDKEV
+399 QPQAMESLAIGASEKPSE
-414 EPTLLIKLSLVLNA
+414 LSLLTNLSLAFNA
-428 LLIATVAMLLLKR
+428 LLIAALALLLLKR
-441 PKTGLAARA
+441 PRSGLAGRTSTEPA
-450 SADPSTP
+450 TP

-464 KFKAIQIQANKNNL
+464 KFKAIEIQADKNNM
-478 MGMRDAILDW
+478 MGMRDAILVW

-504 SLLLADMELQQQ
+504 SLLLADVELQQQ
-516 FMQLDRQLYKG
+516 FTQLDRQLYKD
-527 DASNDQLDIRLLL
+527 DASGDQLDIQLLL
-540 ERLKQQSSFSR
+540 QRLKQQSSFSR
-551 KSTAKRGQELQ
+551 KSTATRGQELQ

>member
-1 MNLSMIKNLLA
+1 MNLSMVKNLIPL
-12 VLLLTVSTLGWAKLT
+12 LLLTVSTLSWAALT
-27 ATVDRTVIDNNETL
+27 ASVDRSVIDSNETL
-41 QLVIRYDGQVMSAQ
+41 QLVIRYDGQVMTGQ
-55 PDFSPLEKDFE
+55 PDFSPLENDFE
-66 VLSNNRQQQYSWAN
+66 ILSNNRQQQYSWVN
-80 GRSESY
+80 GQSESY

-96 RTGLVLIPSLNF
+96 RTGLLLIPSLNF
-108 KKDVSNAVEIRVRSA
+108 KKEVSNAVEIRVRSA
-123 SSVTAGAGKQP
+123 SAAAGAGKQP
-134 IYTETLVDKDNV
+134 IYTETLVDKESV
-146 YIQQQLV
+146 YIQEQLV
-153 LTHRLYTSVQLTDLS
+153 LTHRLYTSVQLSDLS

-176 VIMQKIGDSQFQKII
+176 VIMKKLGDNQFQKII
-191 NGRNYLIIEIKYA
+191 NGRNYLIVEVKYA
-204 LFPQVAGKLTI
+204 LFPQVSGKLVI

-242 RSTER
+242 RSTQS

-278 DLSNL
+278 DLNNL

-298 GLTGAQITPIPM
+298 GLTGAQITPIQI

-322 PQLQEQAKGSTI
+322 PQLQEQVKGSTI
-334 LGTRTETLAIVPS
+334 IGTRTETLAMVPG
-347 RAGEITFPE
+347 RAGEITFPA
-356 IKVRWWDTV
+356 IDVRWWDTV

-378 AQVRPGTAIANNSA
+378 VQVSPSTAVTVNPAAS
-392 GIQQSSI
+392 QS
-399 QPLNIDTQEVNDKEV
+399 QPMETLAIGASEKPT
-414 EPTLLIKLSLVLNA
+414 EPSLLTNLSLALNA
-428 LLIATVAMLLLKR
+428 LLIAALAMVLLKR
-441 PKTGLAARA
+441 PRSGSSGRTSTEPA
-450 SADPSTP
+450 TP

-464 KFKAIQIQANKNNL
+464 KLKAIEIQAHKNNL
-478 MGMRDAILDW
+478 MSMRDAILVW

-504 SLLLADMELQQQ
+504 SLLLDDVELQHQ
-516 FMQLDRQLYKG
+516 FKQLDRQLYKG
-527 DASNDQLDIRLLL
+527 DASGDRLDIELLL
-540 ERLKQQSSFSR
+540 KRLKQQSSFSR
-551 KSTAKRGQELQ
+551 KSTAKRGQPLQ

>member
-1 MNLSMIKNLLA
+1 MNVSMVKNLLPL
-12 VLLLTVSTLGWAKLT
+12 LLLTASTLSWAALT
-27 ATVDRTVIDNNETL
+27 ATVDRSVIDSNETL
-41 QLVIRYDGQVMSAQ
+41 QLVIRYDGQVMTGQ
-55 PDFSPLEKDFE
+55 PDFSPLENDFE
-66 VLSNNRQQQYSWAN
+66 ILSNNRQQQYSWVN
-80 GRSESY
+80 GQSESY

-96 RTGLVLIPSLNF
+96 RTGLILIPSLNF
-108 KKDVSNAVEIRVRSA
+108 KKDISNAVEIRVRSA
-123 SSVTAGAGKQP
+123 SAATTGAGKQP
-134 IYTETLVDKDNV
+134 IYTETLVDKESV
-146 YIQQQLV
+146 HIQEQLV
-153 LTHRLYTSVQLTDLS
+153 LTHRLYTSVQLSDLS

-176 VIMQKIGDSQFQKII
+176 AIMQKIGDNQFQKII
-191 NGRNYLIIEIKYA
+191 NGRNYLIVEVKYA
-204 LFPQVAGKLTI
+204 LFPQVAGKLVI

-242 RSTER
+242 RSTES
-247 KTVDVMVR
+247 KTIDVMVR

-278 DLSNL
+278 DLNNL

-298 GLTGAQITPIPM
+298 GLTGAQITPIQM

-334 LGTRTETLAIVPS
+334 VGTRTETLAMVPG
-347 RAGEITFPE
+347 RAGEITFPA
-356 IKVRWWDTV
+356 INVKWWDTV

-378 AQVRPGTAIANNSA
+378 VRVSPSIAVAISPATVQPQSMESMAIGASEKPTA
-392 GIQQSSI
+392 
-399 QPLNIDTQEVNDKEV
+399 PL
-414 EPTLLIKLSLVLNA
+414 LLTNLSLALNA
-428 LLIATVAMLLLKR
+428 LLIATLAMLLLKR
-441 PKTGLAARA
+441 PRSGSTGRTSTQ
-450 SADPSTP
+450 SATP

-464 KFKAIQIQANKNNL
+464 KLKAIEIQADKNNL
-478 MGMRDAILDW
+478 MGMRDAILVW

-516 FMQLDRQLYKG
+516 FTQLDRQLYKADTSG
-527 DASNDQLDIRLLL
+527 DPLDIPLLL
-540 ERLKQQSSFSR
+540 KRLKQQSSFSR
-551 KSTAKRGQELQ
+551 KSTAERGQKLQ

>member
-1 MNLSMIKNLLA
+1 MNVSMVKNLLP
-12 VLLLTVSTLGWAKLT
+12 LLLLAVSTLSWAALT
-27 ATVDRTVIDNNETL
+27 ATVDRSVIDSNETL
-41 QLVIRYDGQVMSAQ
+41 QLVIRYDGQVMTGQ
-55 PDFSPLEKDFE
+55 PDFSPLENDFE
-66 VLSNNRQQQYSWAN
+66 ILSNNRQQQYSWVN
-80 GRSESY
+80 GQSESY

-123 SSVTAGAGKQP
+123 SAAAAGAGKQP
-134 IYTETLVDKDNV
+134 IYTETLVDKESV
-146 YIQQQLV
+146 YIQEQLV
-153 LTHRLYTSVQLTDLS
+153 LTHRLYTSVQLSDLS

-176 VIMQKIGDSQFQKII
+176 VILQKIGDNQYQKTI
-191 NGRNYLIIEIKYA
+191 NGRNYLVVEIKYA
-204 LFPQVAGKLTI
+204 LFPQVAGKLVI

-242 RSTER
+242 RSTES
-247 KTVDVMVR
+247 KIVDVNVR

-278 DLSNL
+278 DLNNL

-298 GLTGAQITPIPM
+298 GLTGAQITPIQI

-334 LGTRTETLAIVPS
+334 VGTRTETLAMVPG
-347 RAGEITFPE
+347 RAGEITFPA
-356 IKVRWWDTV
+356 INVRWWDTV

-378 AQVRPGTAIANNSA
+378 VQVRPSTAVAISPATV
-392 GIQQSSI
+392 
-399 QPLNIDTQEVNDKEV
+399 QPQAMESLAIGASEKPSE
-414 EPTLLIKLSLVLNA
+414 LSLLTNLSLAFNA
-428 LLIATVAMLLLKR
+428 LLIAALALLLLKR
-441 PKTGLAARA
+441 PRSGLAGRTSTEPA
-450 SADPSTP
+450 TP

-464 KFKAIQIQANKNNL
+464 KFKAIEIQADKNNM
-478 MGMRDAILDW
+478 MGMRDAILVW

-504 SLLLADMELQQQ
+504 SLLLADVELQQQ
-516 FMQLDRQLYKG
+516 FTQLDRQLYKD
-527 DASNDQLDIRLLL
+527 DASGDQLDIQLLL
-540 ERLKQQSSFSR
+540 QRLKQQSSFSR
-551 KSTAKRGQELQ
+551 KSTAKRGQKLQ

>member
-1 MNLSMIKNLLA
+1 MNVSMVKNLLP
-12 VLLLTVSTLGWAKLT
+12 LLLLAVSTLSWAALT
-27 ATVDRTVIDNNETL
+27 ATVDRSVIDSNETL
-41 QLVIRYDGQVMSAQ
+41 QLVIRYDGQVMTGQ
-55 PDFSPLEKDFE
+55 PDFSPLENDFE
-66 VLSNNRQQQYSWAN
+66 ILSNNRQQQYSWVN
-80 GRSESY
+80 GQSESY

-108 KKDVSNAVEIRVRSA
+108 KKNVSNAVEIRVRSA
-123 SSVTAGAGKQP
+123 SAAAAGAGKQP
-134 IYTETLVDKDNV
+134 IYTETLVDKESV
-146 YIQQQLV
+146 YIQEQLV
-153 LTHRLYTSVQLTDLS
+153 LTHRLYTSVQLSDLS

-176 VIMQKIGDSQFQKII
+176 VILQKIGDNQYQKTI
-191 NGRNYLIIEIKYA
+191 NGRNYLIVEIKYA
-204 LFPQVAGKLTI
+204 LFPQVAGKLVI

-242 RSTER
+242 RSTES
-247 KTVDVMVR
+247 KIVDVNAR

-278 DLSNL
+278 DLNNL

-298 GLTGAQITPIPM
+298 GLTGAQITPIQI

-322 PQLQEQAKGSTI
+322 PQLQEQAKDSTI
-334 LGTRTETLAIVPS
+334 VGTRTETLAMVPG
-347 RAGEITFPE
+347 RAGEITFPA
-356 IKVRWWDTV
+356 INVRWWDTV

-378 AQVRPGTAIANNSA
+378 VQVRPSTAVAISPATV
-392 GIQQSSI
+392 
-399 QPLNIDTQEVNDKEV
+399 QPQAMESLAIGASEKPSE
-414 EPTLLIKLSLVLNA
+414 LSLLTNLSLAFNA
-428 LLIATVAMLLLKR
+428 LLIAALALLLLKR
-441 PKTGLAARA
+441 PRSGLAGRTSTEPA
-450 SADPSTP
+450 TP

-464 KFKAIQIQANKNNL
+464 KFKAIEIQADKNNM
-478 MGMRDAILDW
+478 MGMRDAILVW

-504 SLLLADMELQQQ
+504 SLLLADLELQQQ
-516 FMQLDRQLYKG
+516 FTQLDRQLYK
-527 DASNDQLDIRLLL
+527 DNASGDQLDIQLLL
-540 ERLKQQSSFSR
+540 QRLKQQSSFSR
-551 KSTAKRGQELQ
+551 KSTATRGQELQ

>member
-1 MNLSMIKNLLA
+1 MNVSMVKTLIPLLLLA
-12 VLLLTVSTLGWAKLT
+12 VSTLSWAALT
-27 ATVDRTVIDNNETL
+27 ASVDRSVIDSNETL
-41 QLVIRYDGQVMSAQ
+41 QLVIRYDGQVMTGQ
-55 PDFSPLEKDFE
+55 PDFSPLENDFE
-66 VLSNNRQQQYSWAN
+66 ILSNNRQQQYSWVN
-80 GRSESY
+80 GQSESY

-96 RTGLVLIPSLNF
+96 RSGLVLIPSLNF
-108 KKDVSNAVEIRVRSA
+108 KKEVSNAVEIRVRNASA
-123 SSVTAGAGKQP
+123 AAAGAGKQP
-134 IYTETLVDKDNV
+134 IYTETLVDKESV
-146 YIQQQLV
+146 YIQEQLV
-153 LTHRLYTSVQLTDLS
+153 LTHRLYTSVQLSDLS

-176 VIMQKIGDSQFQKII
+176 VIMQKIGDNQFQKVI
-191 NGRNYLIIEIKYA
+191 NGRNYLIVEVKYA
-204 LFPQVAGKLTI
+204 LFPQVSGKLVI

-242 RSTER
+242 RSTQS

-278 DLSNL
+278 DLNNL

-298 GLTGAQITPIPM
+298 GLTGAQITPIQI

-334 LGTRTETLAIVPS
+334 VGTRTETLAMVPG
-347 RAGEITFPE
+347 RAGEITFPA
-356 IKVRWWDTV
+356 INVRWWDTV

-378 AQVRPGTAIANNSA
+378 VQVRPSTAVAISPAA
-392 GIQQSSI
+392 V
-399 QPLNIDTQEVNDKEV
+399 QPQAMESLAIGASEKPSE
-414 EPTLLIKLSLVLNA
+414 LSLLTNLSLAFNA
-428 LLIATVAMLLLKR
+428 LLIAALALLLLKR
-441 PKTGLAARA
+441 PRSGLAGRTSTEPA
-450 SADPSTP
+450 TP

-464 KFKAIQIQANKNNL
+464 KFKAIEIQADKNNM
-478 MGMRDAILDW
+478 MGMRDAILVW

-504 SLLLADMELQQQ
+504 SLLLDDVELRHQ
-516 FMQLDRQLYKG
+516 FKQLDRQLYKG
-527 DASNDQLDIRLLL
+527 DASGDQLDIELLL
-540 ERLKQQSSFSR
+540 KRLKQQSSFSR
-551 KSTAKRGQELQ
+551 KSTAKLGQQLQ

>member
-1 MNLSMIKNLLA
+1 MNVSMVKNLLPL
-12 VLLLTVSTLGWAKLT
+12 LLLTASTLSWAALT
-27 ATVDRTVIDNNETL
+27 ATVDRSVIDSNETL
-41 QLVIRYDGQVMSAQ
+41 QLVIRYDGQVMTGQ
-55 PDFSPLEKDFE
+55 PDFSPLENDFE
-66 VLSNNRQQQYSWAN
+66 ILSNNRQQQYSWVN
-80 GRSESY
+80 GQSESY

-96 RTGLVLIPSLNF
+96 RTGLILIPSLNF
-108 KKDVSNAVEIRVRSA
+108 KKDISNAVEIRVRSA
-123 SSVTAGAGKQP
+123 SVATTGAGKQP
-134 IYTETLVDKDNV
+134 IYTETLVDKESV
-146 YIQQQLV
+146 HIQEQLV
-153 LTHRLYTSVQLTDLS
+153 LTHRLYTSVQLSDLS

-176 VIMQKIGDSQFQKII
+176 AIMQKIGDNQFQKII
-191 NGRNYLIIEIKYA
+191 NGRNYLIVEVKYA
-204 LFPQVAGKLTI
+204 LFPQVAGKLVI

-242 RSTER
+242 RSTES
-247 KTVDVMVR
+247 KTIDVMVR

-298 GLTGAQITPIPM
+298 GLTGAQIIPIQM

-334 LGTRTETLAIVPS
+334 VGTRTETLAMVPG
-347 RAGEITFPE
+347 RAGEITFPA
-356 IKVRWWDTV
+356 INVKWWDTV

-378 AQVRPGTAIANNSA
+378 VRVSPSTAVAISPATVQPQLMESLPIGA
-392 GIQQSSI
+392 GEK
-399 QPLNIDTQEVNDKEV
+399 PTA
-414 EPTLLIKLSLVLNA
+414 PTLLTNLSLALNA
-428 LLIATVAMLLLKR
+428 LLIAALAMLLLKR
-441 PKTGLAARA
+441 PRSGSTGRTSTQ
-450 SADPSTP
+450 SATP

-464 KFKAIQIQANKNNL
+464 KLKAIEIQADKNNL
-478 MGMRDAILDW
+478 MGMRDAILVW

-516 FMQLDRQLYKG
+516 FTQLDRQLYKADTSG
-527 DASNDQLDIRLLL
+527 DPLDIPLLL
-540 ERLKQQSSFSR
+540 KRLKQQSSFSR
-551 KSTAKRGQELQ
+551 KSTAERGQKLQ

>member
-1 MNLSMIKNLLA
+1 MNVSMVKNLLP
-12 VLLLTVSTLGWAKLT
+12 LLLLAVSTLSWAALT
-27 ATVDRTVIDNNETL
+27 ATVDRSVIDSNETL
-41 QLVIRYDGQVMSAQ
+41 QLVIRYDGQVMTGQ
-55 PDFSPLEKDFE
+55 PDFSPLENDFE
-66 VLSNNRQQQYSWAN
+66 ILSNNRQQQYSWVN
-80 GRSESY
+80 GQSESY

-108 KKDVSNAVEIRVRSA
+108 KKNVSNAVEIRVRSA
-123 SSVTAGAGKQP
+123 SAAAAGAGKQP
-134 IYTETLVDKDNV
+134 IYTETLVDKESV
-146 YIQQQLV
+146 YIQEQLV
-153 LTHRLYTSVQLTDLS
+153 LTHRLYTSVQLSDLS

-176 VIMQKIGDSQFQKII
+176 VILQKIGDNQYQKTI
-191 NGRNYLIIEIKYA
+191 NGRNYLIVEIKYA
-204 LFPQVAGKLTI
+204 LFPQVAGKLVI

-242 RSTER
+242 RSTES
-247 KTVDVMVR
+247 KIVDVNVR

-278 DLSNL
+278 DLNNL

-298 GLTGAQITPIPM
+298 GLTGAQITPIQI

-334 LGTRTETLAIVPS
+334 VGTRTETLAMVPG
-347 RAGEITFPE
+347 RAGEITFPA
-356 IKVRWWDTV
+356 INVRWWDTV

-378 AQVRPGTAIANNSA
+378 VQVRPGTALAISPATV
-392 GIQQSSI
+392 
-399 QPLNIDTQEVNDKEV
+399 QPQAMESLAIGASEKPSE
-414 EPTLLIKLSLVLNA
+414 LSLLTNLSLAFNA
-428 LLIATVAMLLLKR
+428 LLIAALALLLLKR
-441 PKTGLAARA
+441 PRSGLAGRTSTEPA
-450 SADPSTP
+450 TP

-464 KFKAIQIQANKNNL
+464 KFKAIEIQADKNNM
-478 MGMRDAILDW
+478 MGMRDAILIW

-504 SLLLADMELQQQ
+504 SLLLADLELQQQ
-516 FMQLDRQLYKG
+516 FTQLDRQLYK
-527 DASNDQLDIRLLL
+527 DNASGDQLDIQLLL
-540 ERLKQQSSFSR
+540 QRLKQQSSFSR
-551 KSTAKRGQELQ
+551 KSTATRGQELQ

>member
-1 MNLSMIKNLLA
+1 MNVSMVKNLLPL
-12 VLLLTVSTLGWAKLT
+12 LLLTASTLSWAALT
-27 ATVDRTVIDNNETL
+27 ATVDRSVIDSNETL
-41 QLVIRYDGQVMSAQ
+41 QLVIRYDGQVMTGQ
-55 PDFSPLEKDFE
+55 PDFSPLENDFE
-66 VLSNNRQQQYSWAN
+66 ILSNNRQQQYSWVN
-80 GRSESY
+80 GQSESY

-96 RTGLVLIPSLNF
+96 RTGLILIPSLNF
-108 KKDVSNAVEIRVRSA
+108 KKDISNAVEIRVRSA
-123 SSVTAGAGKQP
+123 SAATTGAGKQP
-134 IYTETLVDKDNV
+134 IYTETLVDKESV
-146 YIQQQLV
+146 HIQEQLV
-153 LTHRLYTSVQLTDLS
+153 LTHRLYTSVQLSDLS

-176 VIMQKIGDSQFQKII
+176 VIMQKIGDNQFQKII
-191 NGRNYLIIEIKYA
+191 NGRNYLIVEVKYA
-204 LFPQVAGKLTI
+204 LFPQVAGKLVI

-242 RSTER
+242 RSTES
-247 KTVDVMVR
+247 KTIDVMVR

-278 DLSNL
+278 DLNNL

-298 GLTGAQITPIPM
+298 GLTGAQIIPIQM

-334 LGTRTETLAIVPS
+334 VGTRTETLAMVPG
-347 RAGEITFPE
+347 RAGEITFPA
-356 IKVRWWDTV
+356 INVKWWDTV

-378 AQVRPGTAIANNSA
+378 VRVSPSTAVAISPATVQPQLMESLPIGA
-392 GIQQSSI
+392 GEK
-399 QPLNIDTQEVNDKEV
+399 PTA
-414 EPTLLIKLSLVLNA
+414 PTLLTNLSLALNA
-428 LLIATVAMLLLKR
+428 LLIAALAMLLLKR
-441 PKTGLAARA
+441 PRSGSTGRTSTQ
-450 SADPSTP
+450 SATP

-464 KFKAIQIQANKNNL
+464 KLKAIEIQADKNNL
-478 MGMRDAILDW
+478 MGMRDAILVW

-516 FMQLDRQLYKG
+516 FTQLDRQLYKADTSG
-527 DASNDQLDIRLLL
+527 DPLDIPLLL
-540 ERLKQQSSFSR
+540 KRLKQQSGFSR
-551 KSTAKRGQELQ
+551 KSTAERGQELQ

>member
-1 MNLSMIKNLLA
+1 MNVSMVKNLLP
-12 VLLLTVSTLGWAKLT
+12 LLLLAVSTLSWAALT
-27 ATVDRTVIDNNETL
+27 ATVDRSVIDSNETL
-41 QLVIRYDGQVMSAQ
+41 QLVIRYDGQVMTGQ
-55 PDFSPLEKDFE
+55 PDFSPLENDFE
-66 VLSNNRQQQYSWAN
+66 ILSNNRQQQYSWVN
-80 GRSESY
+80 GQSESY

-123 SSVTAGAGKQP
+123 SAAAAGAGKQP
-134 IYTETLVDKDNV
+134 IYTETLVDKESV
-146 YIQQQLV
+146 YIQEQLV
-153 LTHRLYTSVQLTDLS
+153 LTHRLYTSVQLSDLS

-176 VIMQKIGDSQFQKII
+176 VILQKIGDNQYQKTI
-191 NGRNYLIIEIKYA
+191 NGRNYLIVEIKYA
-204 LFPQVAGKLTI
+204 LFPQVAGKLVI

-242 RSTER
+242 RSTES
-247 KTVDVMVR
+247 KIVDVNAR

-278 DLSNL
+278 DLNNL

-298 GLTGAQITPIPM
+298 GLTGAQITPIQI

-322 PQLQEQAKGSTI
+322 PQLKEQAKSSTI
-334 LGTRTETLAIVPS
+334 VGTRTETLAMVPG
-347 RAGEITFPE
+347 RAGEITFPA
-356 IKVRWWDTV
+356 INVRWWDTV

-378 AQVRPGTAIANNSA
+378 VQVRPSTAVAISPATV
-392 GIQQSSI
+392 
-399 QPLNIDTQEVNDKEV
+399 QPQAMESLAIGASEKPSE
-414 EPTLLIKLSLVLNA
+414 LSLLTNLSLAFNA
-428 LLIATVAMLLLKR
+428 LLIAALALLLLKR
-441 PKTGLAARA
+441 PRSGLAGRT
-450 SADPSTP
+450 SAEPATP

-464 KFKAIQIQANKNNL
+464 KFKAIEIQADKNNM
-478 MGMRDAILDW
+478 MGMRDAILVW

-504 SLLLADMELQQQ
+504 SLLLADLELQQQ
-516 FMQLDRQLYKG
+516 FTQLDRQLYKD
-527 DASNDQLDIRLLL
+527 DASGDQLDIQLLL
-540 ERLKQQSSFSR
+540 QRLKQQSSFSR